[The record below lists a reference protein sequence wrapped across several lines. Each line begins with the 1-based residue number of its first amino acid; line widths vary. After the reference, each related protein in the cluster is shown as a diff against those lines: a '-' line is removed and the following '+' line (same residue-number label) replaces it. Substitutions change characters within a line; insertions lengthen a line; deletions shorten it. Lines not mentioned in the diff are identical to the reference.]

1 MSLQTPLDPYLDRLT
16 MHRLTLDALLALVLW
31 ALALSLLGVV
41 SYSPLDI
48 AGAALLATAVAMAV
62 NTAFARVLRATTD
75 LQSSIITALILVLI
89 VPVGL
94 RDHAVFLAAASGV
107 AVASKYVVTVEKQ
120 HLFNPA
126 ALAVAA
132 LALLFPEMA
141 AGWWVGSAAMLPAV
155 AFCGGLVILKTRR
168 TGVVL
173 TFLAVYLVIFSSAEL
188 LDTRSLASLI
198 DAWYLSI
205 VQTALLFFAF
215 IMMTDPITV
224 PSSRLL
230 RPLYAGFVALLYATP
245 ELRLLS
251 IGLTPEQ
258 ALCIGNAVSFIV
270 RPKHR
275 LTLLLKRKYRVGADT
290 LVLEYGLQGQRFT
303 FAPGQFMEWTAPHA
317 DPDGRGQRRTF
328 TIASSPTESH
338 VAIVMRVPQ
347 PSSSYKRALMDARE
361 GSTVIASQLA
371 GDFVLPQDLTKPLAF
386 LCGGVGIAPFRS
398 MAQYIVDKGIHCD
411 IVLLHSAR
419 RADDVLFAD
428 TFQKASP
435 LGMRTVRLLTDR
447 DAVPPGWKGR
457 VGRITAEV
465 IKAEAPD
472 FQQRTFYLSG
482 SQQMVRDME
491 AALRSLSVPRRRIRT
506 DYFDGS
512 VDA

>member
-1 MSLQTPLDPYLDRLT
+1 M
-16 MHRLTLDALLALVLW
+16 
-31 ALALSLLGVV
+31 
-41 SYSPLDI
+41 
-48 AGAALLATAVAMAV
+48 
-62 NTAFARVLRATTD
+62 
-75 LQSSIITALILVLI
+75 
-89 VPVGL
+89 
-94 RDHAVFLAAASGV
+94 
-107 AVASKYVVTVEKQ
+107 
-120 HLFNPA
+120 
-126 ALAVAA
+126 
-132 LALLFPEMA
+132 
-141 AGWWVGSAAMLPAV
+141 
-155 AFCGGLVILKTRR
+155 
-168 TGVVL
+168 
-173 TFLAVYLVIFSSAEL
+173 
-188 LDTRSLASLI
+188 
-198 DAWYLSI
+198 
-205 VQTALLFFAF
+205 
-215 IMMTDPITV
+215 
-224 PSSRLL
+224 
-230 RPLYAGFVALLYATP
+230 
-245 ELRLLS
+245 
-251 IGLTPEQ
+251 
-258 ALCIGNAVSFIV
+258 
-270 RPKHR
+270 
-275 LTLLLKRKYRVGADT
+275 
-290 LVLEYGLQGQRFT
+290 
-303 FAPGQFMEWTAPHA
+303 
-317 DPDGRGQRRTF
+317 
-328 TIASSPTESH
+328 
-338 VAIVMRVPQ
+338 
-347 PSSSYKRALMDARE
+347 
-361 GSTVIASQLA
+361 IASQLA